1 MPVVD
6 LVVQRLEALITEG
19 ILKPGQALPSERS
32 LSARLDVSRAAIREG
47 LRALRA
53 RGLIE
58 TVHGRGSR
66 VAGLVKRAELPP
78 LMRQL
83 QARPETL
90 YDLFEVRQMLEA
102 ESARLAALRGSR
114 ADFARITRR
123 YEEMQSS
130 RSRATSAATLA
141 QLDHAFHASICAASH
156 NPVLVHTL
164 SSLSDLLLTS
174 VFASVNNLY
183 HREEDMRVIDQ
194 QHTRLYK
201 AIMARDSE
209 QARRLAGA
217 HIDTVIACLR
227 EIETSEH
234 LLVVDALP
242 TAP

>member
-1 MPVVD
+1 M
-6 LVVQRLEALITEG
+6 
-19 ILKPGQALPSERS
+19 
-32 LSARLDVSRAAIREG
+32 
-47 LRALRA
+47 
-53 RGLIE
+53 
-58 TVHGRGSR
+58 
-66 VAGLVKRAELPP
+66 
-78 LMRQL
+78 
-83 QARPETL
+83 
-90 YDLFEVRQMLEA
+90 
-102 ESARLAALRGSR
+102 
-114 ADFARITRR
+114 
-123 YEEMQSS
+123 
-130 RSRATSAATLA
+130 
-141 QLDHAFHASICAASH
+141 
-156 NPVLVHTL
+156 LVHTL

-234 LLVVDALP
+234 LLEVDALP